1 MPYRIIILNGE
12 KRGER
17 LEVTPAPLVI
27 GTDAGCPLQVSDP
40 GCGAAHAELSLRGGV
55 LFIKSLSETFSIRVN
70 ETPLPESRLKHGDVI
85 QIGTTRFFIQEFAE
99 PGLWDTFSRQR
110 NKRVWLMIGIIL
122 LLVSGGAFLI
132 TRSQHDA
139 PGECPRPAP
148 VTEPLPATAPSMPD
162 DSIVTNVPRIRID
175 PSVILT
181 TKPPELVEA
190 TMVLNNL
197 KTNRITETLEA
208 ARLELEMGARF
219 LLEKQKTEA
228 TPAPEPLTAI
238 ESSLPK

>member
-12 KRGER
+12 QRGER

-27 GTDAGCPLQVSDP
+27 GTEAGCPLRVSDP

-55 LFIKSLSETFSIRVN
+55 LFIKSLGETFAVRVN

-85 QIGTTRFFIQEFAE
+85 QIGTTRFFIQEFTE

-110 NKRVWLMIGIIL
+110 NKRVWLMIVIIL
-122 LLVSGGAFLI
+122 LLVSGGALLI

-148 VTEPLPATAPSMPD
+148 VTVLLPATDPSVPD

-175 PSVILT
+175 PSVTLT

-190 TMVLNNL
+190 TMLLNNL
-197 KTNRITETLEA
+197 KINRITETLDA
-208 ARLELEMGARF
+208 ARIELEMGTQF
-219 LLEKQKTEA
+219 LLEKQKPVV
-228 TPAPEPLTAI
+228 TPAPEPLTAP
-238 ESSLPK
+238 ESSLLK